1 MVHFTESSRS
11 GHSAPDRHP
20 ARCDAHG
27 MTGNDYDDD
36 FSEFISIGR
45 LRRRLPVAAKIA
57 FVTAALTMAVG
68 ASPMPPGASAF
79 LIKCV
84 SATGTWSI
92 CIGR

>member
-57 FVTAALTMAVG
+57 FVTAAFDNGCRSFTILR
-68 ASPMPPGASAF
+68 S
-79 LIKCV
+79 
-84 SATGTWSI
+84 
-92 CIGR
+92 